1 MGKYR
6 FEIDTSNVSFVFL
19 GSFDSMV
26 KAKED
31 AVNASHTIGFG
42 VKGQDETFDGYNSIF
57 TQEDLV
63 TYANVRSEIA
73 GCINNIVQLKDMTED
88 DYYSILCDKYISPV
102 KRLSDYYKVRIK
114 MSAKAKHELAKEAAD
129 TGMGVRY
136 LRSRLQRELDKQLFV
151 DCGKKEYVL

>member
-42 VKGQDETFDGYNSIF
+42 VKGQDETFDGYKTVSLHRK
-57 TQEDLV
+57 TSSHMQMSE
-63 TYANVRSEIA
+63 ARSPA
-73 GCINNIVQLKDMTED
+73 V
-88 DYYSILCDKYISPV
+88 
-102 KRLSDYYKVRIK
+102 
-114 MSAKAKHELAKEAAD
+114 
-129 TGMGVRY
+129 
-136 LRSRLQRELDKQLFV
+136 
-151 DCGKKEYVL
+151 